1 MNPQIGM
8 KFNSYEEITSFMNE
22 YKQTT
27 LSDYWIR
34 DNRTL
39 QSAGKRM
46 KKDRFDTLNQNFK
59 YSYVK
64 FSCIHGGQKF
74 REKIKTSNR
83 KTFTFKQECGAFI
96 YFSLSKNGKHLV
108 LKSLSEEHNHVANT
122 KKTFNHL
129 PNQRK
134 LNKKVIDEAVK
145 LQALR
150 PNKKLLLKNLSDTSG
165 QTLLLRDITNISK
178 IINTYSNDLAA
189 CLPILEKHNCE
200 YEVLVEDKEFRGL
213 FFQNDDMKRNFD
225 AYPEIG
231 LLDSTYK
238 LLNFNGVVY
247 LFIVEDS
254 IGCSEI
260 IAVGILVFEIK
271 EYINWS
277 ISTFKSKNDNSILIK
292 IFMTD
297 KDETMRSVLKCN
309 FSTTKLILCKFHVFQ
324 IFKHEITSSKLGITS
339 IEETRAKE
347 YLQQISYAKSDQQY

>member
-1 MNPQIGM
+1 
-8 KFNSYEEITSFMNE
+8 
-22 YKQTT
+22 
-27 LSDYWIR
+27 
-34 DNRTL
+34 
-39 QSAGKRM
+39 
-46 KKDRFDTLNQNFK
+46 
-59 YSYVK
+59 
-64 FSCIHGGQKF
+64 
-74 REKIKTSNR
+74 
-83 KTFTFKQECGAFI
+83 
-96 YFSLSKNGKHLV
+96 
-108 LKSLSEEHNHVANT
+108 
-122 KKTFNHL
+122 
-129 PNQRK
+129 
-134 LNKKVIDEAVK
+134 
-145 LQALR
+145 
-150 PNKKLLLKNLSDTSG
+150 
-165 QTLLLRDITNISK
+165 
-178 IINTYSNDLAA
+178 
-189 CLPILEKHNCE
+189 
-200 YEVLVEDKEFRGL
+200 
-213 FFQNDDMKRNFD
+213 MKRNFD